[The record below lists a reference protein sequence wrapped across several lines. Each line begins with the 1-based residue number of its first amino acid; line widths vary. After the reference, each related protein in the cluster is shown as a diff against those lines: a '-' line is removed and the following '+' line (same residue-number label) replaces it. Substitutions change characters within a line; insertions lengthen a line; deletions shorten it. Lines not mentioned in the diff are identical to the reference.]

1 MHGYLF
7 VQAIYLGIQ
16 LINVTTCIL
25 QICLSIFKQ
34 DDVAHALTYLFHLK
48 TS

>member
-1 MHGYLF
+1 MHSYLC

-16 LINVTTCIL
+16 LINVITCIL
-25 QICLSIFKQ
+25 QICLSFFKHN
-34 DDVAHALTYLFHLK
+34 DVARALTYLFHLK